1 MTANK
6 VDWLL
11 NMFLKPEFRSLENF
25 NNNLVISK
33 EKNKNSEPDL
43 NQILL
48 KFKNFEVNHIDKRM
62 ILGLS

>member
-1 MTANK
+1 
-6 VDWLL
+6 
-11 NMFLKPEFRSLENF
+11 MFLKPEFQALEQF

-33 EKNKNSEPDL
+33 EENKNFEPDL